1 MAPTDFDYGR
11 EVVPEVRA
19 APDELIARDD
29 ELSRLHSALTRAG
42 SGRGLVVAIT
52 GPIASG
58 KTALLDAGAAEAGF
72 VTLRAV
78 CSMEERAVPYG
89 MLGQLFDHPVL
100 AAQAPEPVRLTAS
113 CEDPQDGTDNRL
125 RAEFTRTLLALA
137 ADWPVLIGIDDVHH
151 ADPASLRCL
160 LHLVR
165 RIGPARIAVVLT
177 ELRRPTPADSR
188 FQAELLSLR
197 SYQEIALRPLNEA
210 QTTEL
215 VRGQLGEEAHDDIC
229 ADTFRATGGNLLLGH
244 GLINDIR
251 EAWAAGRSGVVA
263 GRAYRLAYL
272 GSLYRC
278 GPLALRVARAS
289 AVLSASTEPV
299 LVQRMTGLGG
309 ETVEQVYEQLNEGRL
324 LQGDRFPH
332 PAARSIV
339 LDDLS
344 ASERRN
350 LHESALELLR
360 DHGVAGNVLAR
371 HQIGTGRV
379 HGAEV
384 VALFTE
390 AAREHHLRGELDEAA
405 GYLELAH
412 RASDDPGT
420 RAALRVGAAAIERL
434 CNPVRAG
441 RHLPELLTASR
452 AGLLSPEHA
461 VSLADWLAMGGRP
474 DEAAEVLAAQRPAAG
489 SEQNKALLRVGELS
503 LGLVHPGA
511 SDPAHRTDPFASGG
525 LAALPGPARN
535 RAVADKAVIA
545 ALRGRYER
553 ADVHAERVLQHTH
566 ATADRTT
573 AMMALLA
580 LLYAENTE
588 AVQFW
593 VDKLAGDEG
602 TRTPADEAVHA
613 GFNAETALRRGDLTS
628 AVEYGETALGPR
640 HAPTWGVAAA
650 LPLSSTVVAAIR
662 LGDLDRAE
670 RWLAGPLPQETP
682 ESLFGLH
689 LLWARGQHHLATGRY
704 RAAHTAFRECGER
717 MRRWAVDVP
726 GLALWRVDAAESLLL
741 LGRDRAEG
749 LRLISEQ
756 LSRPMRARAR
766 VLTLRVQAA
775 YSPLPQRIDLLEEAA
790 DLLVTCNDRY
800 ELAHVLTDLAE
811 ASSMVRHHSRARGL
825 FRRARHL
832 ATQCGAAPLLRRL
845 GAEPSD
851 IGGAWNA
858 PPGQRIASLTES
870 ERRVAALAAIGRTNR
885 EIADQLFV
893 TASTVEQHL
902 TNVFRKLGV
911 KGRQQLPRE
920 LADVGEPAG
929 RDRRCG

>member
-1 MAPTDFDYGR
+1 M
-11 EVVPEVRA
+11 RA

-29 ELSRLHSALTRAG
+29 ELSRLQRALTRAG
-42 SGRGLVVAIT
+42 SGRGGVVAIT

-58 KTALLDAGAAEAGF
+58 KTALLDAGAAKSGF
-72 VTLRAV
+72 VALRAV
-78 CSMEERAVPYG
+78 CSWEERTLPYG
-89 MLGQLFDHPVL
+89 MLGQLFDHPEL
-100 AAQAPEPVRLTAS
+100 AAQAPDLAHFTAS
-113 CEDPQDGTDNRL
+113 CESPQAGTDNRL

-151 ADPASLRCL
+151 ADAESLRCL
-160 LHLVR
+160 LHLAR

-197 SYQEIALRPLNEA
+197 SYQEIALRPLTEA
-210 QTTEL
+210 QTGEL
-215 VRGQLGEEAHDDIC
+215 VRRHLGAETHEDVS

-251 EAWAAGRSGVVA
+251 EARTAGRPGVVA

-272 GSLYRC
+272 SSLYRC
-278 GPLALRVARAS
+278 GPSALRVARAS
-289 AVLSASTEPV
+289 AVLGASAEAV
-299 LVQRMTGLGG
+299 LVQRMTGLNKDA
-309 ETVEQVYEQLNEGRL
+309 VEQVYEQLNEGRL
-324 LQGDRFPH
+324 LQGERFPH

-344 ASERRN
+344 ALERRN

-371 HQIGTGRV
+371 HQIGAGRV
-379 HGAEV
+379 HGEEAVE
-384 VALFTE
+384 LFTG
-390 AAREHHLRGELDEAA
+390 AAREHHLRGELDDAA

-412 RASDDPGT
+412 RASDDPVT

-452 AGLLSPEHA
+452 AGLLSSEHA

-474 DEAAEVLAAQRPAAG
+474 GEAAEVLATQRPAAD
-489 SEQNKALLRVGELS
+489 SEQHRALLRSGELS
-503 LGLVHPGA
+503 LALVHPGA
-511 SDPAHRTDPFASGG
+511 WDPLRRTDRFAAGG
-525 LAALPGPARN
+525 LGSLPGPARH
-535 RAVADKAVIA
+535 RAVADQAVIA
-545 ALRGRYER
+545 ALRGRLDR
-553 ADVHAERVLQHTH
+553 ADANAESVLQHTD

-573 AMMALLA
+573 AIMALLA
-580 LLYAENTE
+580 LLYAENTD

-613 GFNAETALRRGDLTS
+613 GFNAEIALRRGDLMR
-628 AVEYGETALGPR
+628 AVEYGEAALGHR
-640 HAPTWGVAAA
+640 HLPTWGMAAA

-670 RWLAGPLPQETP
+670 RWLAEPLPQQTP

-689 LLWARGQHHLATGRY
+689 LLWARGQHHLATGRHG
-704 RAAHTAFRECGER
+704 AAYTAFRECGER

-749 LRLISEQ
+749 LRLVSEQ
-756 LSRPMRARAR
+756 LSRPMRPRAR
-766 VLTLRVQAA
+766 VQTLRVQAA
-775 YSPLPQRIDLLEEAA
+775 YSPPPQRIDLLEEAA
-790 DLLVTCNDRY
+790 DLLVTCNDQY
-800 ELAHVLTDLAE
+800 ELANVLSDLAE
-811 ASSMVRHHSRARGL
+811 ASSMVRQHSRARGL
-825 FRRARHL
+825 LRRARHL
-832 ATQCGAAPLLRRL
+832 ATQCGAVPLLRRL

-851 IGGAWNA
+851 IGGAWDA
-858 PPGQRIASLTES
+858 TLGQRIASLTES
-870 ERRVAALAAIGRTNR
+870 ERRVAALAAVGRTNR
-885 EIADQLFV
+885 EIAEQLFV

-902 TNVFRKLGV
+902 TNVFRKLAV
-911 KGRQQLPRE
+911 KGRQQLPKE
-920 LADVGEPAG
+920 LADVGEPAD